1 MDDMHAAMMPDGRRL
16 HLRQGPIDLVIRA
29 DADSRVEEER
39 ALDSAVDWF
48 RGLLQEIVD
57 ELPSLRRRSLRGGPE
72 PKGAVAARMLGAV
85 LPHSALEFV
94 TPMAAVAGAVADEIL
109 SAMTAAAG
117 LRRAYVNNGGDI
129 AVHLRSHEEYSI
141 AVAGLD
147 GALNGRFSI
156 TGRSGNRGIATSGR
170 GGRSHSLGI
179 ADSVT
184 VLGATAAAADA
195 AATLVANAVD
205 LPGHSAVVRR
215 PAEELD
221 PDSDLGNRQVVVRTG
236 HLERA
241 EIERAL
247 SGGAKRAAAMRS
259 AGLLDSA
266 VILLHGVWCVVGEN
280 GSIRDRRHGDFQN
293 AGT

>member
-1 MDDMHAAMMPDGRRL
+1 MDDMHTAMMPDGRRL
-16 HLRQGPIDLVIRA
+16 HLRQGPIDLIIRA
-29 DADSRVEEER
+29 DADSRVEEAR
-39 ALDSAVDWF
+39 ALDSAVERF
-48 RGLLQEIVD
+48 RGLLQQIVD
-57 ELPSLRRRSLRGGPE
+57 ELPSLRRRARRDGPK

-85 LPHSALEFV
+85 LPHSAFEFV
-94 TPMAAVAGAVADEIL
+94 TPMAAVAGAVADEVL

-129 AVHLRSHEEYSI
+129 AIHLRPHEEFSI

-170 GGRSHSLGI
+170 GGRSHSFGI

-184 VLGATAAAADA
+184 VVGASAAEADA

-215 PAEELD
+215 PAVELD

-236 HLERA
+236 HLERD

-247 SGGAKRAAAMRS
+247 SEGASRATAMRS

-266 VILLHGVWCVVGEN
+266 AILLHGVWRVVGEN
-280 GSIRDRRHGDFQN
+280 RSIRDGRHGDMRS
-293 AGT
+293 A

>member
-1 MDDMHAAMMPDGRRL
+1 MLTILPMRCPRARR
-16 HLRQGPIDLVIRA
+16 RPQPSGGGKSWVR
-29 DADSRVEEER
+29 SSTQRVEASYTWGR
-39 ALDSAVDWF
+39 FAGVVGMS
-48 RGLLQEIVD
+48 
-57 ELPSLRRRSLRGGPE
+57 
-72 PKGAVAARMLGAV
+72 V
-85 LPHSALEFV
+85 LSAL
-94 TPMAAVAGAVADEIL
+94 TGGGM
-109 SAMTAAAG
+109 
-117 LRRAYVNNGGDI
+117 RRAYVTTADI
-129 AVHLRSHEEYSI
+129 AIHLRPHEEFSI

-170 GGRSHSLGI
+170 GGRSHSFGI

-184 VLGATAAAADA
+184 VVGASAAEADA

-215 PAEELD
+215 PAVELD

-236 HLERA
+236 HLERD

-247 SGGAKRAAAMRS
+247 SEGASRATAMRS

-266 VILLHGVWCVVGEN
+266 AILLHGVWRVVGEN
-280 GSIRDRRHGDFQN
+280 RSIRDGRHGDMRS
-293 AGT
+293 A